1 MEKGTTTIKDL
12 PFSVTFTWKE
22 ESFKITLIDGQ
33 DLFKIANLICN
44 ILEQNSINRHVVNS
58 VDRGMQVLN

>member
-1 MEKGTTTIKDL
+1 MNPEPKEQGTTTIKDL

-44 ILEQNSINRHVVNS
+44 ILDQNGIDYKIERTTI
-58 VDRGMQVLN
+58 

>member
-44 ILEQNSINRHVVNS
+44 ILEQISKSHKIEKTKYETIHN
-58 VDRGMQVLN
+58 

>member
-44 ILEQNSINRHVVNS
+44 ILEQNSINHKIEKTTKDEAIHN
-58 VDRGMQVLN
+58 

>member
-1 MEKGTTTIKDL
+1 MEQGTTKIADQ

-22 ESFKITLIDGQ
+22 DSFKITLIDGQ

-44 ILEQNSINRHVVNS
+44 ILEENGINHKIEKTTI
-58 VDRGMQVLN
+58 